1 MFCYVGSCI
10 KLLYTKVEDYS
21 NRVFVQKYIIK
32 VHADINFY
40 VKWENLWQMYVQANN
55 IMPKRKGKTNFTKV
69 ELKIIHPHAI
79 FQLSNESSISSIQ
92 IVSIIGV
99 QVSIVYHKV

>member
-40 VKWENLWQMYVQANN
+40 VKWENLWQMYVQANS
-55 IMPKRKGKTNFTKV
+55 IMPKRKGKTNFTKI
-69 ELKIIHPHAI
+69 ELKNNSSSCYPSAKQWI
-79 FQLSNESSISSIQ
+79 FHLINPDC
-92 IVSIIGV
+92 
-99 QVSIVYHKV
+99 